1 MLVTCISWVSGQT
14 QDQYGTES
22 FFFQFLS
29 CCISL
34 LTAVGSR
41 SGDKVLKACPSGH
54 AASSCWLRAYV
65 RGSGLPGTRLSL
77 LSCLS
82 SGFLPSQWSTA
93 PWSSEQR
100 TPPCATAILFSRLL
114 LPSILLVSCAKSSDN
129 LLLRM
134 LSPSLGNVPAFA
146 PVELSL
152 TFPLLL
158 VLRLGLNSPSH
169 NLGGLRSSAQFAF
182 HQLSVI
188 RST

>member
-1 MLVTCISWVSGQT
+1 MDLI
-14 QDQYGTES
+14 
-22 FFFQFLS
+22 FFFLILFFSFYHAAYPCLRQS
-29 CCISL
+29 V
-34 LTAVGSR
+34 AVAVIR
-41 SGDKVLKACPSGH
+41 CLRHAPFGH

-65 RGSGLPGTRLSL
+65 RGSGLPGTPLSL

-82 SGFLPSQWSTA
+82 SGFPLSQWSTA

-100 TPPCATAILFSRLL
+100 TPPCATATVFRRP
-114 LPSILLVSCAKSSDN
+114 LPSSFILVPCARSSDN
-129 LLLRM
+129 SLLRM
-134 LSPSLGNVPAFA
+134 FSPSLGNVPAFA

-152 TFPLLL
+152 TFLLLL